1 MFTSKDLLS
10 MSYFTILSNQNNAF
24 ELQSKNTEHC
34 WKIVE
39 QQKEWFV
46 LYHKHHIEDNYH
58 FQTSFGTLFDT
69 VLDIVDHDEYQLR
82 GRKPVKNKKQLAGSY
97 FDVLIAQYG
106 LC

>member
-10 MSYFTILSNQNNAF
+10 LSYFVVMSNDNNSF

-39 QQKEWFV
+39 EKDWYV
-46 LYHKHHIEDNYH
+46 LYHKHHSEDPYH

-69 VLDIVDHDEYQLR
+69 VLDIVNHDEYQLR
-82 GRKPVKNKKQLAGSY
+82 GRKPVKIKKQLGESY
-97 FDVLIAQYG
+97 FDILISEYG